1 MKILIISGA
10 RPQFIKLAPI
20 IDEILQ
26 NDEFELYQLH
36 TGQHFDENMSTIFFS
51 ELNIPPPDSNLDI
64 NRGTHAE
71 LVGRMLIEI
80 EKTLIEQKPD
90 AVLVAGDT
98 NSTIAG
104 GLAAVKLQIP
114 VIHLESGL
122 RSFDYRM
129 PEEINRRLT
138 DHLSSLLITTSST
151 ATETLISEGIK
162 ESWIFQTGDTMVDG
176 ILNNQDR
183 AVKGSK
189 MLTNLGLEEQDY
201 LLLTLHRQENV
212 DDKERLK
219 AILEALNEL
228 NHKIVYPIHPR
239 TMGRIQQFELGY
251 LLKSENFILTDPLG
265 YLDFIQLEKHAKMIL
280 TDSGGIQK
288 EALTLKVP
296 CITLRDNTEWVE
308 TIEQGTN
315 ILAGAEKE
323 KILAAVTYF
332 TNRINLEKIKWDNPY
347 GDGTSSKVMVQE
359 ILKRFKEGK
368 LTIPTH
374 YMIE

>member
-36 TGQHFDENMSTIFFS
+36 TGQHFDENMSKIFFS
-51 ELNIPPPDSNLDI
+51 ELNIPLPDSNLDI

-80 EKTLIEQKPD
+80 EKILIEQKPD

-151 ATETLISEGIK
+151 ATDTLISEGIK

-176 ILNNQDR
+176 ILNNLDR
-183 AVKGSK
+183 AVEGSK

-219 AILEALNEL
+219 AILETLNEL
-228 NHKIVYPIHPR
+228 NYKIVYPIHPR
-239 TMGRIQQFELGY
+239 TMNRIQHFELGY

-265 YLDFIQLEKHAKMIL
+265 YLDFIQLEKHAKIIL

-296 CITLRDNTEWVE
+296 CVTLRDNTEWVE

-359 ILKRFKEGK
+359 ILRRFKKDK